1 MRTKIAHI
9 AALAAMGTLAHQQR
23 EPQSAPLPAP
33 VPPRV
38 EINPERVRQ
47 AIHVVCLK
55 RMGKTATFTRE
66 NLRRQIE
73 WVLPLSVPELARLQT
88 DINKMVHEVITTQ
101 REAGRVRRVKKGLY
115 RWVGGP
121 LE

>member
-1 MRTKIAHI
+1 
-9 AALAAMGTLAHQQR
+9 
-23 EPQSAPLPAP
+23 
-33 VPPRV
+33 
-38 EINPERVRQ
+38 
-47 AIHVVCLK
+47 
-55 RMGKTATFTRE
+55 MGKTATFTRE